1 MEGKDRREKKFRSG
15 FISIV
20 GRPNVGKSTLL
31 NAILGEKLSI
41 VSPKPQT
48 TRNVIRGIKTAPDY
62 QIIFLDTPGM
72 HRAKGMLNEFM
83 VAEALGAIKD
93 TDGVLYLVEAN
104 RDITE
109 EDRFIIAQLKRVRCP
124 VVLGINKI
132 DLVKK
137 HRLLPLM
144 DEYSRLYHFSHIV
157 PISAITGDGIDE
169 LVKLLVALLPE
180 GPVYFPEDQLT
191 DQPERFIVAEV
202 IREKVFLFTR
212 EEIPYSV
219 AVQVEGFNE
228 DRDRGLVLINALISV
243 ERSSQKAII
252 IGRGGSMLKKIGTAA
267 REDIERFL
275 GCKVYLEL
283 FVRVEKNWTKNRR
296 LLKEFGYR

>member
-1 MEGKDRREKKFRSG
+1 MEKEKPFRSG
-15 FISIV
+15 FISII

-31 NAILGEKLSI
+31 NAFLGEKLSI

-48 TRNVIRGIKTAPDY
+48 TRNVVRGIKTGEDY

-83 VAEALGAIKD
+83 VSEALNAIKD
-93 TDGVLYLVEAN
+93 TDGVLYMVEAGSPPVA
-104 RDITE
+104 D
-109 EDRFIIAQLKRVRCP
+109 DRFIMGHLKVVNCP
-124 VVLGINKI
+124 VILAINKI

-137 HRLLPLM
+137 HELLPLIK
-144 DEYSRLYHFSHIV
+144 EYSELFPFKEIV
-157 PISAITGDGIDE
+157 PVSALTGDGLDE
-169 LVKLLVALLPE
+169 LLRVLKGILPE
-180 GPVYFPEDQLT
+180 GPMYFPEDLLT
-191 DQPERFIVAEV
+191 DQPERFIVSEV

-219 AVQVEGFNE
+219 AVHVESFKE
-228 DRDRGLVLINALISV
+228 DKDRNLVVIGAVITV
-243 ERSSQKAII
+243 ERPSQKAII
-252 IGRGGSMLKKIGTAA
+252 IGKGGSMLKKIGTAA

-275 GCKVYLEL
+275 GCRVYLEL